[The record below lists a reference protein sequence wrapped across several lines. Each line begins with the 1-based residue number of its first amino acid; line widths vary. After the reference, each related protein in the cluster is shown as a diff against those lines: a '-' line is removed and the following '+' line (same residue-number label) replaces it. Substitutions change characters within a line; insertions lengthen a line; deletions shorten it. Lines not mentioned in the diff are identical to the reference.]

1 LTGGLGYLGGRL
13 AQSLAATTRHEVTL
27 ATRRP
32 GPMASPAENVR
43 VVPIDW
49 TRDADLENS
58 CADMDAV
65 VHLAGINAA
74 ECVRD
79 PVAALEFNGLVTARL
94 LRAAA
99 KQGVTRFLYLSSA
112 HVYGASL
119 RGFVDERTCPQPL
132 HPYAT
137 SHRAGEDSVRLA
149 RRDNTIEGVVARL
162 SNAFGAPVHPQVDC
176 WSLVTND
183 LCRQAVT
190 GRQQVLRSAGG
201 QRRDFIPMTEACRA
215 LAHLLVL
222 PSARLGDGLF
232 NVGGAWA
239 PTVLEMAEL
248 IAERVAANL
257 GFRPHV
263 VPGTVDDG
271 QGGDDL
277 QYSLAK
283 LAASGFEVRREA
295 AVEELDRL
303 IAFCAQ
309 HQGFTS

>member
-1 LTGGLGYLGGRL
+1 L
-13 AQSLAATTRHEVTL
+13 AQFLAATTRHEVTL
-27 ATRRP
+27 ATRTP
-32 GPMASPAENVR
+32 GSMPSPAVNVR

-49 TRDADLENS
+49 ARDADLENT
-58 CADMDAV
+58 CASMDAV
-65 VHLAGINAA
+65 VHLAGVNAA
-74 ECVRD
+74 ECLRD
-79 PVAALEFNGLVTARL
+79 PVAALEFNGLATARL

-99 KQGVTRFLYLSSA
+99 KQGVSRFLYLSSA
-112 HVYGASL
+112 HVYGAAL
-119 RGFVDERTCPQPL
+119 RGFVDERTCPQPV

-137 SHRAGEDSVRLA
+137 SHRAGEDAVRLA
-149 RRDNTIEGVVARL
+149 GQEDTIEGLVVRL
-162 SNAFGAPVHPQVDC
+162 SNSFGAPAHPRVDC

-190 GRQQVLRSAGG
+190 ARREVLKSAGR

-222 PSARLGDGLF
+222 PSPLLGDGLF

-248 IAERVAANL
+248 IAERVAAKL

-263 VPGTVDDG
+263 VPGTLDDRR
-271 QGGDDL
+271 GGEDL
-277 QYSLAK
+277 EYSVAK
-283 LAASGFEVRREA
+283 LAATGFEVWRDA

-309 HQGFTS
+309 QHEGCAP

>member
-1 LTGGLGYLGGRL
+1 MP
-13 AQSLAATTRHEVTL
+13 AAAVN
-27 ATRRP
+27 A
-32 GPMASPAENVR
+32 R

-58 CADMDAV
+58 CAGMDAV
-65 VHLAGINAA
+65 VHLAGINAT

-79 PVAALEFNGLVTARL
+79 PVAALEFNGLATARL

-112 HVYGASL
+112 HVYGAAL
-119 RGFVDERTCPQPL
+119 RGLVDEHTCPQPL

-137 SHRAGEDSVRLA
+137 SHRAGEDAVRLA
-149 RRDNTIEGVVARL
+149 GEDTIEGVVVRL
-162 SNAFGAPVHPQVDC
+162 SNSFGAPVHPRVDC

-183 LCRQAVT
+183 LCRQAVSA
-190 GRQQVLRSAGG
+190 RREVLKSAGR

-222 PSARLGDGLF
+222 PSPRLGDGLF

-239 PTVLEMAEL
+239 PTIIEMAEL
-248 IAERVAANL
+248 IAERVAVKL
-257 GFRPHV
+257 GFRPQV
-263 VPGTVDDG
+263 VPGTLDDR
-271 QGGDDL
+271 QGGVDL
-277 QYSLAK
+277 EYSVAK
-283 LAASGFEVRREA
+283 LAATGFEVRRDA

-309 HQGFTS
+309 QHEGCAS